1 MFVKF
6 FIERPIFATVCA
18 LLIILGGAVSIPQ
31 LPIAEFP
38 NLAPPQV
45 NVQSGYNGASAET
58 VESAVTNPL
67 EQQIN
72 GVPGMKYISSSSDSG
87 GGSGITAT
95 FDIGRDVDLAAVDVQ
110 NRVTTAQ
117 GRLPAEVNTTGVAIT
132 KSGNSFVLAAGFYS
146 ENNQYDSLFISN
158 YIDRYLRDPLKRVKG
173 VGDVFVFGERKYS
186 MRLWLDP
193 ARMASRQLTAT
204 DVVKAL
210 REQNVQVAAGQIG
223 QPPSPT
229 GQSFQ
234 IGVRAVGR
242 LSEPAEF
249 NNIILKS
256 TPDGILVRLKDVGR
270 AELGAE
276 SYGSILEY
284 NNQPIIGLG
293 ITQLSNA
300 NALQVDRDS
309 RAVLAELSKHFPP
322 GLKYAVAFDTTTAVA
337 ESIHDVLITLLEAIV
352 LVILV
357 IFLFLQDWHS
367 TIIPAATIPVSL
379 VGTFLFVRLLG
390 FSINTLTLFGITL
403 ATGLVVDD
411 AIVVIENVERHLREG
426 MHDPRRATTVAMSEV
441 AGAVIATSLVL
452 VAVFVPVAFFP
463 GSTGILFRQFALTIA
478 FSVAISAFN
487 ALTLT
492 PAISAILMGKTQHE
506 HGRFFTTVNRVIQN
520 STEWYRNHLGNLFR
534 WKGVMTVLFLA
545 GLVATYFVYR
555 LVPRSF
561 VPEEDE
567 GYFIALIQAPPGASL
582 EYTNTIAHQVVDKL
596 NKVPEIEGAFAVSG
610 FSFIGSAPNRG
621 LIFVNMKD
629 LSQRPGDAH
638 STATVIDRIRP
649 MLFGVTGAV
658 VFPTAP
664 PAISGLGEFGGFTME
679 LQDLGGHS
687 LDDFGNVTQSFMGAL
702 RSDKRIG
709 GLFSGFTTNDP
720 QFVVSIDREKA
731 KSLDVPLNQ
740 ITDALEVYMG
750 SSYVNDFDFNNRSY
764 RVYVQADQ
772 RYRSQPSDIGRF
784 YVRSDRGAMIP
795 LQDLVK
801 VTPSTTPQVISHYN
815 LLRSAEIQ
823 GSASPGHSSGEAIA
837 AVQEVA
843 AQKLPPGYAY
853 EWTGLSLEEIQSG
866 GQAAALF
873 GLGLLVVYLTLAAQ
887 YESWVLPFIV
897 LLAVPMAMLGAL
909 GAQRLRGLEN
919 DVYCQIGLVMLIA
932 LASKNS
938 ILIVEFAEQLR
949 EKGLSIAEAAVEAAR
964 IRLRPIL
971 MTSMA
976 FLLGVLPLVL
986 ATGAGRAGRHSVGTT
1001 VFGGMIA
1008 GTFLNLLFVP
1018 VLYIVVRTFAHGGV
1032 RGRHEEVVEE
1042 EALAS
1047 D

>member
-1 MFVKF
+1 
-6 FIERPIFATVCA
+6 
-18 LLIILGGAVSIPQ
+18 
-31 LPIAEFP
+31 
-38 NLAPPQV
+38 
-45 NVQSGYNGASAET
+45 
-58 VESAVTNPL
+58 
-67 EQQIN
+67 
-72 GVPGMKYISSSSDSG
+72 
-87 GGSGITAT
+87 
-95 FDIGRDVDLAAVDVQ
+95 
-110 NRVTTAQ
+110 
-117 GRLPAEVNTTGVAIT
+117 
-132 KSGNSFVLAAGFYS
+132 
-146 ENNQYDSLFISN
+146 
-158 YIDRYLRDPLKRVKG
+158 
-173 VGDVFVFGERKYS
+173 
-186 MRLWLDP
+186 
-193 ARMASRQLTAT
+193 
-204 DVVKAL
+204 
-210 REQNVQVAAGQIG
+210 
-223 QPPSPT
+223 
-229 GQSFQ
+229 
-234 IGVRAVGR
+234 
-242 LSEPAEF
+242 
-249 NNIILKS
+249 
-256 TPDGILVRLKDVGR
+256 
-270 AELGAE
+270 
-276 SYGSILEY
+276 
-284 NNQPIIGLG
+284 
-293 ITQLSNA
+293 
-300 NALQVDRDS
+300 
-309 RAVLAELSKHFPP
+309 
-322 GLKYAVAFDTTTAVA
+322 
-337 ESIHDVLITLLEAIV
+337 
-352 LVILV
+352 
-357 IFLFLQDWHS
+357 
-367 TIIPAATIPVSL
+367 
-379 VGTFLFVRLLG
+379 
-390 FSINTLTLFGITL
+390 
-403 ATGLVVDD
+403 
-411 AIVVIENVERHLREG
+411 
-426 MHDPRRATTVAMSEV
+426 
-441 AGAVIATSLVL
+441 
-452 VAVFVPVAFFP
+452 
-463 GSTGILFRQFALTIA
+463 
-478 FSVAISAFN
+478 
-487 ALTLT
+487 
-492 PAISAILMGKTQHE
+492 
-506 HGRFFTTVNRVIQN
+506 
-520 STEWYRNHLGNLFR
+520 
-534 WKGVMTVLFLA
+534 
-545 GLVATYFVYR
+545 
-555 LVPRSF
+555 
-561 VPEEDE
+561 
-567 GYFIALIQAPPGASL
+567 
-582 EYTNTIAHQVVDKL
+582 
-596 NKVPEIEGAFAVSG
+596 
-610 FSFIGSAPNRG
+610 
-621 LIFVNMKD
+621 MKD

-638 STATVIDRIRP
+638 STASVIDRIRP

-687 LDDFGNVTQSFMGAL
+687 LDEFGNVTQSFMGAL

-837 AVQEVA
+837 AVQEAA

>member
-1 MFVKF
+1 
-6 FIERPIFATVCA
+6 
-18 LLIILGGAVSIPQ
+18 
-31 LPIAEFP
+31 
-38 NLAPPQV
+38 
-45 NVQSGYNGASAET
+45 
-58 VESAVTNPL
+58 
-67 EQQIN
+67 
-72 GVPGMKYISSSSDSG
+72 MKYISSSSDSG

-300 NALQVDRDS
+300 NAL
-309 RAVLAELSKHFPP
+309 L
-322 GLKYAVAFDTTTAVA
+322 
-337 ESIHDVLITLLEAIV
+337 
-352 LVILV
+352 
-357 IFLFLQDWHS
+357 
-367 TIIPAATIPVSL
+367 
-379 VGTFLFVRLLG
+379 
-390 FSINTLTLFGITL
+390 
-403 ATGLVVDD
+403 VDD
-411 AIVVIENVERHLREG
+411 TIVVIENVERHLREG
-426 MHDPRRATTVAMSEV
+426 MHDPRRATTVAMGEV

-492 PAISAILMGKTQHE
+492 PAISALLMGKTQHE

-638 STATVIDRIRP
+638 STAAVIDRIRP

-731 KSLDVPLNQ
+731 KSLDVPLGQ

-823 GSASPGHSSGEAIA
+823 GSASPGHSSGEAIT